1 MDFLRLTTTRR
12 KLLTASIVGLGSVGA
27 LEWAGWAL
35 THRDERPGPSAVP
48 APVRETGPFQDAS
61 RLSFLQIVAH
71 PDDDLYFVNPGLQQA
86 IARGCRLATVVVTA
100 AEGDGVNVD
109 TDDPGRSAVPADYA
123 KYSAARHNGHR
134 AAYARMATGSADAA
148 WTLEAVALGGG
159 LTAEHCTLAE
169 RPGLHLYFLN
179 IRKQEQPYRGVL
191 ELWSGAV
198 AAMDTLPVPG
208 SPVKDVQSVGREQVV
223 EALVDLLGRHRP
235 HVVRTL
241 DPDPEH
247 DPGLPGIESSDH
259 RDHTAVSQFALRAV
273 ARHRDATGDAP
284 AVDHYRGYANRFWP
298 YDLSGPDVAGKAE
311 SVLTYAGA
319 DGRPCPGHD
328 CGDYQLGPDPLRST
342 HIYSTKLRHEPTTDW
357 LVRDADG
364 RLAAFAVLAG
374 RVVGWRERTAGR
386 GDWTGG
392 EPVDQGRGEG
402 WMLPVVSALCGPD
415 GRLHLVGLRRT
426 EDGSGGGAT
435 LDVVHAVRERGAE
448 SFGPWES
455 VGNPD
460 AGRRQEQRELGVPAA
475 AVDGEGRLHVLVRDF
490 SQGLSLRVR
499 GADGGW
505 GEWAPLGGTAV
516 QDGPSAYTGRDGL
529 VRVFVPDKHSTR
541 SWTQQSPGGPFGRN
555 TAVPT
560 GLVASGRVTALE
572 DGQGSPLLVYREA
585 KTAAVRVQRRS
596 GPTGPWP
603 QESEDVGGAD
613 GIGPVAAVWVG
624 HDATD
629 ALLARLGTDL
639 SPYALVRNA
648 AGVRVPWARP
658 TDLAVLRSAAL
669 VTGPGG
675 GPVAAV
681 LGADGHPRV
690 AGYDAAAGAFG
701 EWRAL

>member
-12 KLLTASIVGLGSVGA
+12 KVLAASIVGLGSVGV

-35 THRDERPGPSAVP
+35 THRKEGGEAPAVP
-48 APVRETGPFQDAS
+48 APAQESGPFPDAA

-86 IARGCRLATVVVTA
+86 IARGCKLATVIVTA
-100 AEGDGVNVD
+100 GEGDGINVD
-109 TDDPGRSAVPADYA
+109 TDDPGRTAAPVDYA
-123 KYSAARHNGHR
+123 GYSAARHNGHR

-148 WTLEAVALGGG
+148 WKSEALALDGG
-159 LTAEHCTLAE
+159 LVAEHCTLPD
-169 RPGLHLYFLN
+169 RPDLHLYFLN
-179 IRKQEQPYRGVL
+179 IRKQEDPYRGVL
-191 ELWSGAV
+191 ELWSGA
-198 AAMDTLPVPG
+198 AETMNTLPVPG
-208 SPVKDVQSVGREQVV
+208 SPVRDVQAVSRDQVV
-223 EALVDLLGRHRP
+223 AALSDLLARHRP

-259 RDHTAVSQFALRAV
+259 RDHTAVALFSLRAV
-273 ARHRDATGDAP
+273 ARYRDATGAAP

-298 YDLSGPDVAGKAE
+298 YDLSEQDVAAKADL
-311 SVLTYAGA
+311 VDTYAGT
-319 DGRPCPGHD
+319 DGRPCPEQN

-386 GDWTGG
+386 GDWTGP
-392 EPVDQGRGEG
+392 EPVDEGRGRG
-402 WMLPVVSALCGPD
+402 WMLPVVSALRGPD

-426 EDGSGGGAT
+426 EDAAGDAV

-448 SFGPWES
+448 SFGAWES

-460 AGRRQEQRELGVPAA
+460 AAGRQEQREIGVPAA
-475 AVDGEGRLHVLVRDF
+475 AVDGEGRLHVLVRNF
-490 SQGLSLRVR
+490 AQSLSLRVR
-499 GADGGW
+499 GADGSW
-505 GEWAPLGGTAV
+505 GEWAELGGTTV

-541 SWTQQSPGGPFGRN
+541 SWTQQGPGGAFGSSS
-555 TAVPT
+555 AVPT
-560 GLVASGRVTALE
+560 GQVASGRVTALE
-572 DGQGSPLLVYREA
+572 DAQGSALLVYREA
-585 KTAAVRVQRRS
+585 RTALVQVQRRS
-596 GPTGPWP
+596 GPTGKWP
-603 QESEDVGGAD
+603 KEPVQVGGGD

-624 HDATD
+624 GNATD

-639 SPYALVRNA
+639 SLYTLTRNA
-648 AGVRVPWARP
+648 AGVQVPWVRP
-658 TDLAVLRSAAL
+658 SDLVVLRSAAL
-669 VTGPGG
+669 ALGPEGV
-675 GPVAAV
+675 PVAAV

-690 AGYDAAAGAFG
+690 ASYDAVAGAFG
-701 EWRAL
+701 AWKAL